1 MDFETLESLRRSN
14 TALKLIA
21 ADHMPLIASFLQRA
35 FIQPNQRSLTQ
46 TRLQNLLEEVLD
58 ERRQRSGA
66 EVLPK
71 SARAYIDDWANGATP
86 WLRKFYVRE
95 HDEPMFDLMPDTE
108 RALEWLR
115 ALKPKR
121 FVGAESRLKQLI
133 EILRELQERA
143 ALEVET
149 RKQALERRKSEI
161 EAELG
166 RLERGAEPRLDPTQ
180 VRERFMHAEDL
191 AHQLLSDFRQLERN
205 LRELDRA
212 TRERFAGAQ
221 GARGAMLDHVFK
233 DSDDLWDTDQG
244 RSLRAFWELILSP
257 TRQDELAGLVE
268 HASALPEIQN
278 ELPVGFLHGIGP
290 RLLDAATPAY
300 GTGLALIEQ
309 LRKFVA
315 DQRALEGRRLT
326 ELIRRSEK
334 HLLALRQHSTSSVA
348 TAAFYA
354 VDDVHPQVDLPLT
367 RALFKPAQA
376 NRWNEA
382 TAVIGESTMELEQLY
397 ARAHVDERELRE
409 VLAELLSQRT
419 EVRWPDLLT
428 ARPLTRGLAEV
439 VTWLWLASRS
449 DRALIDSNMRHR
461 IAMTT
466 ANESRSYSV
475 PDLVFL
481 R

>member
-1 MDFETLESLRRSN
+1 MDFETLESLRRSH

-35 FIQPNQRSLTQ
+35 FIQPNQRTLTQ
-46 TRLQNLLEEVLD
+46 TRLQNLLEETLE
-58 ERRQRSGA
+58 ERRRRSGA
-66 EVLPK
+66 EAFPK
-71 SARAYIDDWANGATP
+71 SARAYIEDWANGATP

-133 EILRELQERA
+133 EILRDLQERA

-149 RKQALERRKSEI
+149 RKQALERRKADI

-212 TRERFAGAQ
+212 TRERFAGAE
-221 GARGAMLDHVFK
+221 GARGVLLDDVFK
-233 DSDDLWDTDQG
+233 QSDDLWDTDQG

-257 TRQDELAGLVE
+257 TRQDELAALVE
-268 HASALPEIQN
+268 HASTLPEIQG
-278 ELPVGFLHGIGP
+278 ELQVDFLHGIGP

-326 ELIRRSEK
+326 ELMRRTER
-334 HLLALRQHSTSSVA
+334 HLLVLRQQPVPA
-348 TAAFYA
+348 TAAAFYA
-354 VDDVHPQVDLPLT
+354 VDDVHPEIDLPLT
-367 RALFKPAQA
+367 RALFKPPQA
-376 NRWNEA
+376 NHWQA
-382 TAVIGESTMELEQLY
+382 SGGLIGASDVDLEHLF
-397 ARAHVDERELRE
+397 ARAHVDERELQE
-409 VLAELLSQRT
+409 VLDELLAQQAA
-419 EVRWPDLLT
+419 VRWPDIVA

-439 VTWLWLASRS
+439 VTWLWLGSRS
-449 DRALIDSNMRHR
+449 DRAVIDSSVQHR
-461 IAMTT
+461 LQTT
-466 ANESRSYSV
+466 STAGTRTYLV